1 MTHKTSIR
9 SMLHDAPCK
18 TNRMDGYLPHNS
30 LRTDMATVSG
40 GLSSPDEKSRPV
52 LTESEIGVA
61 GDGNWDD
68 GDQSAAEW
76 RYGAELAAARINT
89 TAAAPSSIYYRPW
102 RLARL
107 ATWDDRGKE
116 RHDLYPGLSSSST
129 DSG

>member
-1 MTHKTSIR
+1 
-9 SMLHDAPCK
+9 
-18 TNRMDGYLPHNS
+18 MDGYLPHNS

-76 RYGAELAAARINT
+76 RYGVELAAARINT
-89 TAAAPSSIYYRPW
+89 TAAAPSSIYYCPW
-102 RLARL
+102 CLG
-107 ATWDDRGKE
+107 TRGG
-116 RHDLYPGLSSSST
+116 R
-129 DSG
+129 SGKIYTQG